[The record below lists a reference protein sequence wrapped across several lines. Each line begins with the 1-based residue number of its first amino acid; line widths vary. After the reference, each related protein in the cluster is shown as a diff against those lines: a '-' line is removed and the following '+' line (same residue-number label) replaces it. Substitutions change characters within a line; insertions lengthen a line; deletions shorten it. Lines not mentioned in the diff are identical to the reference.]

1 MHEGGLCTCSR
12 RSSVSPSTMWTE
24 TPSLAHRNLPSP
36 TLSTALRLID
46 LIQKTYQL
54 VFGHPLTELTRLGHA
69 D

>member
-1 MHEGGLCTCSR
+1 
-12 RSSVSPSTMWTE
+12 MWTE